1 MEYVEFIKMAD
12 PRWRMVPVPSY
23 VINNVIV
30 TSLLLLKV
38 INVLVNFLMLSNFL
52 LYLSNFPFMVT
63 LRVTWIRQR
72 IEQCDVIMTSNYVIL
87 SITVCLDIGNDEYII
102 LGNFGGRIIRRK
114 RKKKKERKKPAWLG
128 LFKMFL
134 EKACSLPLR
143 LVLHVHNSSTF
154 ISWFCWIDGTNS
166 AY

>member
-1 MEYVEFIKMAD
+1 MAD

-63 LRVTWIRQR
+63 LRGTWIRQR
-72 IEQCDVIMTSNYVIL
+72 IEQCVVIMTSNYVIL

-114 RKKKKERKKPAWLG
+114 RKKKKKK
-128 LFKMFL
+128 
-134 EKACSLPLR
+134 EKSRP
-143 LVLHVHNSSTF
+143 
-154 ISWFCWIDGTNS
+154 D
-166 AY
+166 

>member
-114 RKKKKERKKPAWLG
+114 RKKKKERKKPA
-128 LFKMFL
+128 
-134 EKACSLPLR
+134 
-143 LVLHVHNSSTF
+143 
-154 ISWFCWIDGTNS
+154 
-166 AY
+166 